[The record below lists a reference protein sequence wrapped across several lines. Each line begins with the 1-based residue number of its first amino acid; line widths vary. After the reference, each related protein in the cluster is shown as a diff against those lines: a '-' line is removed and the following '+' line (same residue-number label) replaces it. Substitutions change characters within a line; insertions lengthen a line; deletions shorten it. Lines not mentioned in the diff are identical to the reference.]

1 MKKIFTVLMGILLVA
16 SFAYAGDITLS
27 PGFETE
33 ILIDKEVSLDNTGI
47 DGNLSAEYYL
57 ATCEIGL
64 GGKVR
69 ITPKIG
75 VVHNAFETD
84 QFAADIEADNDTG
97 IAVGIAGEVDVY
109 TVRGIDYIDG
119 LTLTGIGEYRYSQ
132 TEIDTI
138 SIGVIEI
145 DNPIRND
152 VSIHQ
157 WEVGAKLSQQFD
169 FLNVKP
175 YIGLVYSDL
184 AGNVDVNLSVI
195 NLDEDIKT
203 EDNFGLRT
211 GISIEP
217 IDNLSIAIDGKF
229 IDETSISASAK
240 YRF

>member
-1 MKKIFTVLMGILLVA
+1 MIEKQTV
-16 SFAYAGDITLS
+16 AY
-27 PGFETE
+27 
-33 ILIDKEVSLDNTGI
+33 
-47 DGNLSAEYYL
+47 
-57 ATCEIGL
+57 
-64 GGKVR
+64 
-69 ITPKIG
+69 
-75 VVHNAFETD
+75 
-84 QFAADIEADNDTG
+84 
-97 IAVGIAGEVDVY
+97 
-109 TVRGIDYIDG
+109 
-119 LTLTGIGEYRYSQ
+119 
-132 TEIDTI
+132 
-138 SIGVIEI
+138 
-145 DNPIRND
+145 
-152 VSIHQ
+152 IHQ